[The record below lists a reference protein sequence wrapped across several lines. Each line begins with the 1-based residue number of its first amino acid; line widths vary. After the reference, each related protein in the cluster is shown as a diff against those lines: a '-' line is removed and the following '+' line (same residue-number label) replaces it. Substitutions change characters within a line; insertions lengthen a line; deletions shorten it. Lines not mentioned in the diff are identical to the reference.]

1 MTLRSRS
8 ASLAAAFVVACALA
22 PLLGCATAAGR
33 AEAQQRTRQAR
44 AHYDIGLDHIQ
55 KGRLEL
61 GLRELLRAERIDPR
75 NAEIQHGIGMAY
87 VAKGRVAEA
96 ERYFQR
102 ALSLD
107 SDLQDARYNLAT
119 LYLATERYEEGLR
132 ESRRLYDDPT
142 FIAPWRALTNMG
154 WAEYKL
160 GRIEE
165 ARDLLQLS
173 RDYAPRYWPTLLN
186 LGILEAEE
194 GHKVEAIALF
204 EELLA
209 LEPGAS
215 AEAETNYRL
224 GEIYFS
230 LGKREQAVGY
240 LTAALVKTPSGQWG
254 KKSEEYLKLLR

>member
-1 MTLRSRS
+1 MRTRSRS
-8 ASLAAAFVVACALA
+8 ATLAAALLVACTLA
-22 PLLGCATAAGR
+22 TQLGCATAAGR
-33 AEAQQRTRQAR
+33 AEAQQRARQAK

-55 KGRLEL
+55 NGRLEL
-61 GLRELLRAERIDPR
+61 GLRELLRAERIDSR
-75 NAEIQHGIGMAY
+75 NAQIQHGLGMAY
-87 VAKGRVAEA
+87 VAKGKVAEA
-96 ERYFQR
+96 ERHFER

-119 LYLATERYEEGLR
+119 LYLNTGRYEEALR
-132 ESRRLYDDPT
+132 ESRKLYDDPT

-154 WAEYKL
+154 WAEYRL

-165 ARDLLQLS
+165 ARELLQLS

-186 LGILEAEE
+186 LGILEAER
-194 GHKVEAIALF
+194 GHRVEAIELF
-204 EELLA
+204 EQLLA

-224 GEIYFS
+224 GEIYVS

-240 LTAALVKTPSGQWG
+240 LTAAHDRAPGGQWG
-254 KKSEEYLKLLR
+254 KKSEEYLELLR